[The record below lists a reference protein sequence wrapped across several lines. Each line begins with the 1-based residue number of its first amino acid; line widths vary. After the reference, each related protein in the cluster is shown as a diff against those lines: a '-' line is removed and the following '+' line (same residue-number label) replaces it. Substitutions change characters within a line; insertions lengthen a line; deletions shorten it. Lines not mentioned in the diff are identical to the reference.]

1 MHVLITGGRGS
12 LGRALIPAI
21 ASNGHVVRVMS
32 RRPRPALFNPEVEWA
47 QADIASGSG
56 IEEALEQ
63 ISVIVHAA
71 SDPRR
76 AEAVDVDGTRQL
88 LEAARKV
95 GVSHVIYISI
105 VGIDDIPLGYY
116 KQKRAAEKIVESSGL
131 PYSILRATQFH
142 SLVDSM
148 LLAAARLPMIMP
160 IPTDFR
166 FQSVDESEVAQRL
179 AQCVG
184 DGPRVRVADFGG
196 PEVLSLGE
204 MAESW
209 LEVARVRKRLIRLP
223 LPGSVA
229 AAFRAGKNTVP
240 DGVRGE
246 IRWRD
251 WLIRR
256 GKPGPTH

>member
-12 LGRALIPAI
+12 LGCALIPAI
-21 ASNGHVVRVMS
+21 TGNGKGHVVRVMS
-32 RRPRPALFNPEVEWA
+32 RRARRDAVPTEVEWA

-56 IEEALEQ
+56 IEEAVEQ

-76 AEAVDVDGTRQL
+76 AEAVDVDGTRKL
-88 LEAARKV
+88 VEAARKAR
-95 GVSHVIYISI
+95 VSHLIYISI

-116 KQKRAAEKIVESSGL
+116 KRKRAAEKIIESSGL

-142 SLVDSM
+142 SLVNSM
-148 LLAAARLPMIMP
+148 LVAAARLPVIMP

-184 DGPRVRVADFGG
+184 DGPRGRMADFGG

-209 LEVARVRKRLIRLP
+209 LDVARVRKRLIRLP

-229 AAFRAGKNTVP
+229 AAFRAGKNTAP

-256 GKPGPTH
+256 RKSE